1 MQLVKYLTT
10 VLLLGSAFFGNS
22 QEITDSEK
30 HYSLQLIKTISGSMS
45 PKSVVHSGTGYFLSQ
60 HMMYKHKI
68 LVHNRDYEL
77 IATISDKITPSDFNH
92 EGEHELNGAPVECTF
107 SHNGKYAWIS
117 NYNMTGPGFKNPGCD
132 ACNSSK
138 YDSSFIYKVDM
149 TTFQI
154 TNIIAVGAVPKFMAT
169 SPNDSVLLV
178 SNWSS
183 GDVSVVSLNQE
194 KEIKRIKVG
203 AHPRG
208 IVITSDSKKAYVA
221 IMGSSKIVE
230 INLST
235 YATNII
241 PDIGKNPR
249 HLCLDSK
256 DETLYVS
263 LNGEGKI
270 GKYNLPNKTIVKIKT
285 GSMPRS
291 MALCESGQFLYVV
304 NYGGKSMSKI
314 KTSDF
319 SIQNTI
325 ETGNKPIGITID
337 NKLGR
342 IWVACYSGKLNIFQ
356 DSALIQELDLVDR
369 TLLSMGNPNAFI
381 PNIKHESS
389 TLESVDS
396 ASLTKQREH
405 KEVESFSSNTRYY
418 LIIGSF
424 NSKANA
430 EKERLRWEKEGFNSK
445 IIRSNSNR
453 NLVSIETAKDKS
465 KLLEKLK
472 IFKEKLQT
480 DLWIYSQR

>member
-1 MQLVKYLTT
+1 MQLGIYLTT
-10 VLLLGSAFFGNS
+10 VLLLGSSFFGNS

-77 IATISDKITPSDFNH
+77 IATIPDKITPSDFNH
-92 EGEHELNGAPVECTF
+92 EGEYELNGAPVECTF

-154 TNIIAVGAVPKFMAT
+154 ANIITVGAVPKFMAV
-169 SPNDSVLLV
+169 SPNDSLLLV

-183 GDVSVVSLNQE
+183 GDVSIVSLNQE

-208 IVITSDSKKAYVA
+208 IAITSDSKKAFVA

-230 INLST
+230 INLSNC
-235 YATNII
+235 AKNII
-241 PDIGKNPR
+241 PNIGKNPR
-249 HLCLDSK
+249 HLCLDPK
-256 DETLYVS
+256 DETLYIS

-270 GKYNLPNKTIVKIKT
+270 GKYNLSNQSIEKIRT
-285 GSMPRS
+285 GRMPRS
-291 MALCESGQFLYVV
+291 MALSESGQFLYVV
-304 NYGGKSMSKI
+304 NYGEKTMSKI

-319 SIQNTI
+319 SIEDTV
-325 ETGNKPIGITID
+325 ETGSKPIGITID
-337 NKLGR
+337 NELGR
-342 IWVACYSGKLNIFQ
+342 IWVACYSGKLNVFQ
-356 DSALIQELDLVDR
+356 DSSLIQELDLADR
-369 TLLSMGNPNAFI
+369 TLSSMGNPLAFI
-381 PNIKHESS
+381 PKIKQQSS
-389 TLESVDS
+389 NLATINPSSIV
-396 ASLTKQREH
+396 KQVEQ
-405 KEVESFSSNTRYY
+405 KKMESFSSNTMYY

-430 EKERLRWEKEGFNSK
+430 EKECFRWKKEGFNSK

-453 NLVSIETAKDKS
+453 NLVSIEQSKAKPE
-465 KLLEKLK
+465 LLEN
-472 IFKEKLQT
+472 INIIKEKWQT
-480 DLWIYSQR
+480 DLWIYSQ